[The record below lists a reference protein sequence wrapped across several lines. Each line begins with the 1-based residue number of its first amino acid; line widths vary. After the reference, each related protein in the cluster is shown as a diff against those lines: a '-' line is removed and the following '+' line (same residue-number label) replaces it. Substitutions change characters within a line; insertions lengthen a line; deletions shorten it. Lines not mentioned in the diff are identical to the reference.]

1 MSATATLRRSGGCII
16 LSIPKAIARTMAVE
30 AGSVVELTVKDRK
43 LSVMPARRSLAD
55 RLAQSPK
62 TPDSWHRDIASLDD
76 RPVGRELL

>member
-1 MSATATLRRSGGCII
+1 
-16 LSIPKAIARTMAVE
+16 VE

-62 TPDSWHRDIASLDD
+62 TPDSWHRDTASLDD